1 MRGLFQRKKADDEGH
16 IDRREVE
23 ALLPASVRHPE
34 ANRFTPLGSDFDGD
48 ETSDEDIEFL
58 TSLVESLDREQI
70 APALPVVR
78 PTPPPARRPAIPAV
92 VPPSDTDVFTQPDH
106 LQLFRDMQ
114 PDDKDRR
121 TTNIKVDDVD
131 LGDLLEDLSTTMA
144 ALRRLKAA

>member
-1 MRGLFQRKKADDEGH
+1 MRGPFQRKKADEESH

-48 ETSDEDIEFL
+48 DASDEDIEFL
-58 TSLVESLDREQI
+58 TSLVDSVERERI
-70 APALPVVR
+70 APGLPAAR
-78 PTPPPARRPAIPAV
+78 PAPPPARKPAIPV
-92 VPPSDTDVFTQPDH
+92 VAPASDMDVFTQPDH

-121 TTNIKVDDVD
+121 TTNITVDDVD

-144 ALRRLKAA
+144 ALRRRKAA

>member
-1 MRGLFQRKKADDEGH
+1 MRGLFQRHKPEDGGH

-48 ETSDEDIEFL
+48 DASDEDIEFL
-58 TSLVESLDREQI
+58 TSLVESVEREQI
-70 APALPVVR
+70 APALPPAR
-78 PTPPPARRPAIPAV
+78 PAPPPARKPAIPV
-92 VPPSDTDVFTQPDH
+92 VTADSGMAVFTEADH
-106 LQLFRDMQ
+106 MQLFRDMQ
-114 PDDKDRR
+114 SDEKDHR
-121 TTNIKVDDVD
+121 TNNIKVDDVD

>member
-1 MRGLFQRKKADDEGH
+1 MRGLFQRHKPEDEGH

-34 ANRFTPLGSDFDGD
+34 VNRFTPLGSDFDGD
-48 ETSDEDIEFL
+48 DTSDEDIEFL
-58 TSLVESLDREQI
+58 TSLVESVEREQI

-78 PTPPPARRPAIPAV
+78 PAPPPARKPAIPAV
-92 VPPSDTDVFTQPDH
+92 APASDMAAFRDPDH

-114 PDDKDRR
+114 PDEKDRR
-121 TTNIKVDDVD
+121 TSNIQVDDVD